1 MRKSLIRKNK
11 PLFAIILFLVSF
23 SLLNYVKPD
32 FVYNKDGSLRQFG
45 VGYKNKT
52 IITGWLLSIILSIL
66 SYLIVLYYLDYPKTL
81 F

>member
-45 VGYKNKT
+45 LGYKNKT
-52 IITGWLLSIILSIL
+52 IITGWLLSIILAIL

>member
-1 MRKSLIRKNK
+1 MRKSLIRNNK

-23 SLLNYVKPD
+23 SLLNYFKPD

-45 VGYKNKT
+45 LGYQNKT
-52 IITGWLLSIILSIL
+52 IITGWLLSIILAIL
-66 SYLIVLYYLDYPKTL
+66 SYLIVLYYLDYPKRL